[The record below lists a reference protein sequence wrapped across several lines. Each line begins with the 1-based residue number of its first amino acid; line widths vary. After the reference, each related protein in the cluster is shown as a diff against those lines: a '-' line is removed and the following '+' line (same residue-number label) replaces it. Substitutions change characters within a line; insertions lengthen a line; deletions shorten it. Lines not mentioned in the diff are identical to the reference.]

1 MGRDLIF
8 FCFFL
13 LASVPCATAVEKT
26 CRTRAPR
33 VRRTSSLDT
42 ILGSYLLGQWPRDAD
57 GAFASCMNDKATQT
71 PTSWHEVEVGKASAS
86 THKRSA
92 SWGSMDHRREIA
104 KLKQQLQRTKLS
116 GKEKDRSSPLQGDH
130 AVLGSVR
137 DSPPGLPP
145 ASPVLRLSPC
155 LHRSLEGLNQELEEV
170 FVKEQGDEELLR
182 ILDVPD
188 GHRAPAPPQRGSE
201 DLSLLTLEPSSS
213 SCSSLSLSP
222 SPSVPLR
229 SSPHTPARAA
239 TEELSSTLEEPLP
252 DPKEKESSQK
262 SLPSLLEDGSPSPVL
277 AFASSPRPNHSYMFK
292 REPPEGCE
300 KVRAFEEA
308 SSPSSDQN
316 FLPSCP
322 DKNKVH
328 FNPTGSAFCPK
339 AEDNLTELGEHVSDL
354 PPGSCGTDR
363 EGQPRS
369 RPRPWGGPLAPV
381 SPPRPPPLPVC
392 FLGVFVCYFYYGI
405 LQESITR
412 GKYGE
417 GAKQEKF
424 KYALS
429 LVFIQC
435 VINAVFARLVI
446 QFFDAVRVDR
456 TQNWLYAACSL
467 SYLGAMVSSNSA
479 LQFVNY
485 PTQVLGK
492 SCKPIPVMLL
502 GVTVLRKKY
511 PLAKYLCVL
520 LIVTGVA
527 LFMYKPKRG
536 GDGEDG
542 HIFGYGELLLL
553 LSLTL
558 DGLTGV
564 SQDHMRAH
572 YQTGSNHMMLNVNLW
587 STLFLGA
594 GILFTGELWEFV
606 SFAERYPSILYN
618 ILLFGLTSALGQSF
632 IFMTVVY
639 FGPLTC
645 SIITTT
651 RKFFT
656 ILASVIL
663 FANPISMMQW
673 VGTILVFMDGI
684 LIGFLSDCCK
694 TVLPHTPCNLS
705 GRSLAFI
712 NLFNVPRLFPKD
724 RFLSKLNFLG
734 KDIKIHLED
743 FSSVTHSSVASYFL
757 KDRLMNSKRSL

>member
-1 MGRDLIF
+1 MAGAAGASCCRGGVGGLQPLRATIPFQLQQRRGAGGDGGRA
-8 FCFFL
+8 
-13 LASVPCATAVEKT
+13 ASVPCATAVEKT

-92 SWGSMDHRREIA
+92 SWGSTDHRREIA

-145 ASPVLRLSPC
+145 ASPVLKLSPC

-201 DLSLLTLEPSSS
+201 DLLLLTLEPSSS

-239 TEELSSTLEEPLP
+239 TEELSSVLEEPLP

-308 SSPSSDQN
+308 LSPSPDQN

-328 FNPTGSAFCPK
+328 FNPTGSAFCP
-339 AEDNLTELGEHVSDL
+339 VSL
-354 PPGSCGTDR
+354 VKPLFPNMGFLFRSFPTTPSPVPPGTFTSCQSTAPGPFL
-363 EGQPRS
+363 GS
-369 RPRPWGGPLAPV
+369 RKDSAADGFSEV
-381 SPPRPPPLPVC
+381 SKSPPLNFEHWKRT
-392 FLGVFVCYFYYGI
+392 
-405 LQESITR
+405 QTEESVL
-412 GKYGE
+412 
-417 GAKQEKF
+417 F
-424 KYALS
+424 HSS
-429 LVFIQC
+429 LV
-435 VINAVFARLVI
+435 V
-446 QFFDAVRVDR
+446 
-456 TQNWLYAACSL
+456 
-467 SYLGAMVSSNSA
+467 
-479 LQFVNY
+479 
-485 PTQVLGK
+485 
-492 SCKPIPVMLL
+492 
-502 GVTVLRKKY
+502 
-511 PLAKYLCVL
+511 
-520 LIVTGVA
+520 
-527 LFMYKPKRG
+527 
-536 GDGEDG
+536 
-542 HIFGYGELLLL
+542 
-553 LSLTL
+553 
-558 DGLTGV
+558 
-564 SQDHMRAH
+564 
-572 YQTGSNHMMLNVNLW
+572 
-587 STLFLGA
+587 
-594 GILFTGELWEFV
+594 
-606 SFAERYPSILYN
+606 
-618 ILLFGLTSALGQSF
+618 
-632 IFMTVVY
+632 
-639 FGPLTC
+639 
-645 SIITTT
+645 
-651 RKFFT
+651 
-656 ILASVIL
+656 
-663 FANPISMMQW
+663 
-673 VGTILVFMDGI
+673 
-684 LIGFLSDCCK
+684 
-694 TVLPHTPCNLS
+694 
-705 GRSLAFI
+705 
-712 NLFNVPRLFPKD
+712 
-724 RFLSKLNFLG
+724 
-734 KDIKIHLED
+734 
-743 FSSVTHSSVASYFL
+743 
-757 KDRLMNSKRSL
+757 